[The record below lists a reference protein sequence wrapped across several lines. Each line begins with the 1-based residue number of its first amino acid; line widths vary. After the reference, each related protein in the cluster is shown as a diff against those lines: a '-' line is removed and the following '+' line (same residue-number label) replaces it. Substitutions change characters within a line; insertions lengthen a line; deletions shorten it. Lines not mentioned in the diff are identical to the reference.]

1 MVEALH
7 TRLRFCESVALDP
20 TSATL
25 QNCPF
30 VGPDAAEDAAAVVF
44 VVAFGAFVVA
54 GGFVVS
60 FGAFV
65 VAGALVVA
73 GGFVVSFGALVVAGA
88 FVVVDALAA

>member
-30 VGPDAAEDAAAVVF
+30 VGPDPAEDAAAVVF

-54 GGFVVS
+54 G
-60 FGAFV
+60 
-65 VAGALVVA
+65 ALVVA
-73 GGFVVSFGALVVAGA
+73 GGFVVAG
-88 FVVVDALAA
+88 ALAA